1 MIMNITDRHA
11 EYAEEVRLELEKQG
25 FRSKIDLRNEKIG
38 FKIREHSMQ
47 RVPYQL
53 ITGDKE
59 LENQTVAVR
68 TQQGEDLGSL
78 SLNQLIERLKNEIT
92 DRK

>member
-1 MIMNITDRHA
+1 
-11 EYAEEVRLELEKQG
+11 
-25 FRSKIDLRNEKIG
+25 
-38 FKIREHSMQ
+38 MQ